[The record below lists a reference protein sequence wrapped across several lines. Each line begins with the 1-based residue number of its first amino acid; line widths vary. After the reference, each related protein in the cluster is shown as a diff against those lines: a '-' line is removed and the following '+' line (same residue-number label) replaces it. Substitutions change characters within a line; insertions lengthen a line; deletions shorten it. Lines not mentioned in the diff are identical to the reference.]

1 MNKVILIGRLT
12 KEPELRYTSSNIAC
26 STFTLAVNRDYTNQN
41 GEREAD
47 FINIQV
53 WKKLAENCSKYLAK
67 GSKVAIDGRIQT
79 RSNDDQNGNKRY
91 VTEVVAE
98 NVQFLDSKKD
108 GQANEVQNESQ
119 NNLQVPQTDPY
130 VDMGRQVSMD
140 DYPNIDEDSLP
151 F

>member
-1 MNKVILIGRLT
+1 MNKVVLIGNIST
-12 KEPELRYTSSNIAC
+12 DIQLRYTQSNMAVA
-26 STFTLAVNRDYTNQN
+26 TFNLALNRPKKQDGTQ
-41 GEREAD
+41 EAD
-47 FINIQV
+47 FPNIVV
-53 WKKLAENCSKYLAK
+53 WGKQAENINKYLKK
-67 GSKVAIDGRIQT
+67 GSKLALEGRIQT
-79 RSNDDQNGNKRY
+79 RNYDDQNGNKRY

-119 NNLQVPQTDPY
+119 NNQQIPQTDPY

-140 DYPNIDEDSLP
+140 DYPNISDDDLP